1 MQTVTGLLYTLLL
14 NRSNLI
20 TLRLRNATPP
30 PCHLPCASGSVFS
43 ALQKQH
49 RPLIYPR
56 KKRRIWNYEVC
67 AQAFQGSCTCGRG
80 GENGTH
86 RAPGHRGRVA
96 GEVACLKQQRTRVR
110 TTATP
115 TRSAAWVGERRGEGR
130 GARGGRRTGSAPPSP
145 AAEETA
151 ASSSPSSRAP
161 ELAAGNSVWLAPLL
175 RLRRQQR
182 AKSAWR
188 TEGVGWVG
196 ECERWAAHVGRAG
209 AAVHHRRRRSGA
221 DHRVHVATFM

>member
-14 NRSNLI
+14 NPSNLI

-130 GARGGRRTGSAPPSP
+130 GASGAPVRR
-145 AAEETA
+145 
-151 ASSSPSSRAP
+151 
-161 ELAAGNSVWLAPLL
+161 
-175 RLRRQQR
+175 
-182 AKSAWR
+182 
-188 TEGVGWVG
+188 
-196 ECERWAAHVGRAG
+196 
-209 AAVHHRRRRSGA
+209 HRRRRQKRPRPRPRP
-221 DHRVHVATFM
+221 RVGPPS